1 MFYKLDIPF
10 NTQEGHQ
17 GHVASLIQVM

>member
-1 MFYKLDIPF
+1 MFYKLDIPL